1 MGASIFRFTLD
12 VHKTQS
18 QVSISASQY
27 STDRRL
33 HIRLMERGI
42 PYELE
47 EGCFAVFSAIKPD
60 GKPLYNDC
68 AIRNNTIIYDFT
80 KQTTAVVGI
89 VRCQIHLYGA
99 DGRVLFAPRFQ
110 IVVHKSIYDGEAVES
125 SAEYLAMAEYI
136 DHIFESYEWKG
147 EKVFIRYSEREN
159 GENFTES
166 WTDGQCYIGFA
177 TGLEAPE
184 SPLAYKWSLF
194 TGEVTGSGGSSGG
207 GSVGSLKIEDDGAG
221 NVSVSIAGGS
231 GTLKIT
237 DDGEG
242 NVMMEVV

>member
-42 PYELE
+42 PYEIE
-47 EGCFAVFSAIKPD
+47 DGCFAVFSAIKPD

-89 VRCQIHLYGA
+89 VPCQIHLYGA
-99 DGRVLFAPRFQ
+99 DGRVLLAPRFQ
-110 IVVHKSIYDGEAVES
+110 IVVHKAIYDGEAVES
-125 SAEYLAMAEYI
+125 SAEYLAMSEYI
-136 DHIFESYEWKG
+136 DHIFGNYEWKG
-147 EKVFIRYSEREN
+147 EKVFIRYSANAN
-159 GENFTES
+159 GADFAEYWTE
-166 WTDGQCYIGFA
+166 GLNYIGFA

-184 SPLAYKWSLF
+184 SPLAYKWALF
-194 TGEVTGSGGSSGG
+194 TGEIGGGSGGG
-207 GSVGSLKIEDDGAG
+207 GSIGSISLVDDGNG
-221 NVSVSIAGGS
+221 NFTIVTTGG
-231 GTLKIT
+231 TVNLV

-242 NVMMEVV
+242 NFTLIAN